1 MSPPIVNEYNDEDVP
16 VEAPKTFGKYL
27 HSYVDPDGFVR
38 VHFFQQ
44 SKAPKKIIAYIW
56 SGARVGLR
64 HARPLID
71 AALDTAAKKHR
82 WTKASIEKR
91 YDGSNFGAA

>member
-38 VHFFQQ
+38 VHFFKK
-44 SKAPKKIIAYIW
+44 SKSTIIAYIW
-56 SGARVGLR
+56 RGARVGMGN
-64 HARPLID
+64 ARPLID
-71 AALDTAAKKHR
+71 AALETAMKKHR
-82 WTKASIEKR
+82 WTKATIEKR
-91 YDGSNFGAA
+91 YDGSNFGAG